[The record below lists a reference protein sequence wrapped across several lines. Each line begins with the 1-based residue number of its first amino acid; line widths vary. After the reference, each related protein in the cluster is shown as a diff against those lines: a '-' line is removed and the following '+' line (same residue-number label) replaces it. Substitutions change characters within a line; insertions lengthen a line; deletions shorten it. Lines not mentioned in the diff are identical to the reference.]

1 MTDLP
6 VCRWRELRDGT
17 LYCRSEK
24 YVGPPNRVDPPF
36 CLSCRYLDHVPVA
49 APAAPAAL
57 SDDLLPVYGLAP
69 LAHRPPGD
77 LPPMFCITC
86 RQTPERTAAATAHF
100 RERGLCVHF
109 FPGIHGKTFGLRT
122 VLNAAPGYRM
132 PAGAVG
138 LLLSHYML
146 WQTLAY
152 LPFGEVLIL
161 EDDALFVPDFAA
173 RFREARAELPADWQF
188 VFVGSMGTEGKTA
201 HQASHHVSQIYF
213 PVGTHAYLVKRSVLP
228 FLLRTN
234 HQARNHIDLQ
244 LIENSLP
251 ALKCY
256 TFTPSLVKQRS
267 TVAPVDGTGENWPST
282 TVAPDADPE
291 TTPCTRADM
300 EG

>member
-6 VCRWRELRDGT
+6 VCRWREHRDGGA

-24 YVGPPNRVDPPF
+24 YVSPPNRVNADF
-36 CLSCRYLDHVPVA
+36 CLSCGYRDHTPAA
-49 APAAPAAL
+49 APVIL
-57 SDDLLPVYGLAP
+57 IDDLLPAYGLASP
-69 LAHRPPGD
+69 GARPPGD

-86 RQTPERTAAATAHF
+86 RQTPERTALAAAHF
-100 RERGLCVHF
+100 RERGLSVHF

-132 PAGAVG
+132 PAGFVG
-138 LLLSHYML
+138 GLLSHYML

-161 EDDALFVPDFAA
+161 EDDAWFAPDFPA
-173 RFREARAELPADWQF
+173 RFREARAELPGDWQF
-188 VFVGSMGTEGKTA
+188 VFVGSAGTADTPA
-201 HQASHHVSQIYF
+201 LRMSPHVSQIHF
-213 PVGTHAYLVKRSVLP
+213 PVGTHAYLIKRSVLP

-251 ALKCY
+251 ALKCF

-267 TVAPVDGTGENWPST
+267 TVAPADGTGENWPST
-282 TVAPDADPE
+282 SAVPDVDPE
-291 TTPCTRADM
+291 P
-300 EG
+300 